1 MTFSFCLKSTKIYLF
16 DNSLDEYLTEANTWF
31 IELLTRRHNVT
42 AVSALGSSSLGLEP
56 HQRRVTTLQVGA

>member
-1 MTFSFCLKSTKIYLF
+1 MTFCLKSTKIYLF
-16 DNSLDEYLTEANTWF
+16 DNSLNEYLTEANTWF

-42 AVSALGSSSLGLEP
+42 AVSALGSLGLEP